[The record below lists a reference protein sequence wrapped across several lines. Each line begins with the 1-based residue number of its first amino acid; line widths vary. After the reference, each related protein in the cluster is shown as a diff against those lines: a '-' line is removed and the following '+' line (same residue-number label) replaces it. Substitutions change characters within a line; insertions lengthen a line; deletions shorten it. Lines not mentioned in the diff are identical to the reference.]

1 MILDRNKGNK
11 PRYRPIITV
20 LDRMIVADLTKTLTA
35 VLSVIVV
42 IIVSRRFI
50 RILEKAIE
58 GAISNKTLMNI
69 LGLKMI
75 EASIAFLPA
84 AFFMAVLMVVGRMY
98 RDQEMSAI
106 FSAGGGAG
114 SIYRSVFVMAFPL
127 TVIASG
133 LSFYVG
139 PWAETVTKE
148 MMAEDEKSADI
159 RGIAAGRFSE
169 YQHGDLVFYVEQID
183 DDDIMQQIF
192 VQHRKRKGGQTAII
206 GAETGRFEELEG
218 GLYLILERGRRVLG
232 RPGEANYT
240 IEEFAEYAVR
250 LEERSRA
257 LVFDLEAI
265 PTKELWKTK
274 APRELAELHRRLSIP
289 AGVVF
294 LALLAVPLAQI
305 SPRGGVYGN
314 MFVAFLIY
322 FSYGNLIR
330 INHSWMV
337 KEKIPLWIGGIW
349 VDLVLSILAVTLLI
363 RLYSW
368 RYVLIKIQEKIK
380 L

>member
-1 MILDRNKGNK
+1 MNTDWNNGYKSRH
-11 PRYRPIITV
+11 RPLITV
-20 LDRMIVADLTKTLTA
+20 LDSMIVADLTRTLTA

-58 GAISNKTLMNI
+58 GAISNKTLLNI

-98 RDQEMSAI
+98 RDQEMSAM

-114 SIYRSVFVMAFPL
+114 SIYRSVFIMAFPL
-127 TVIASG
+127 AVIATG

-183 DDDIMQQIF
+183 DDDIMQQVF
-192 VQHRKRKGGQTAII
+192 VQHRKGGQTAII
-206 GAETGRFEELEG
+206 GAETGRFEDLEG
-218 GLYLILERGRRVLG
+218 GLYLILEQGRRVLG
-232 RPGEANYT
+232 KPGEANYT

-250 LEERSRA
+250 LEERNRA
-257 LVFDLEAI
+257 VVLNLEAM
-265 PTKELWKTK
+265 PTKELWKNK
-274 APRELAELHRRLSIP
+274 APSELAELHRRLSIP
-289 AGVVF
+289 TGLVF

-322 FSYGNLIR
+322 FSYGNLTR
-330 INHSWMV
+330 INHSWLV
-337 KEKIPLWIGGIW
+337 KEKIPLWFGGIW
-349 VDLVLSILAVTLLI
+349 VDLVLSILAVALLV

-368 RYVLIKIQEKIK
+368 RYVLIKIQEKVK

>member
-1 MILDRNKGNK
+1 MNTEWTKGYK
-11 PRYRPIITV
+11 ARYRPIITV
-20 LDRMIVADLTKTLTA
+20 LDRMVVADLVRTLTA
-35 VLSVIVV
+35 VLTVIVV

-50 RILEKAIE
+50 KILEKAIE
-58 GAISNKTLMNI
+58 GAISNETLLNI

-75 EASIAFLPA
+75 VAAIAFLPA

-114 SIYRSVFVMAFPL
+114 AIYRAVFILVFPL
-127 TVIASG
+127 TLLGAW

-148 MMAEDEKSADI
+148 IMVEDEKSADI
-159 RGIAAGRFSE
+159 RSIAAGRFSE

-183 DDDIMQQIF
+183 ADGKMQQVF
-192 VQHRKRKGGQTAII
+192 VQHRQGDRTAII
-206 GAETGRFEELEG
+206 GAETGRFETLEG
-218 GLYLILERGRRVLG
+218 GSYLILEEGRRVQG
-232 RPGEANYT
+232 NPGAADYM

-250 LEERSRA
+250 LEERVA
-257 LVFDLEAI
+257 EAWFILEAV
-265 PTKELWKTK
+265 PTIELWNADGIREK
-274 APRELAELHRRLSIP
+274 AEFLRRLSIP
-289 AGVVF
+289 SGLIV
-294 LALLAVPLAQI
+294 LGLLAVPLAQI

-314 MFVAFLIY
+314 IFVAFLIY

-330 INHSWMV
+330 INHSWVV
-337 KEKIPLWIGGIW
+337 KEKIPFWVGGFW
-349 VDLVLSILAVTLLI
+349 VELVLVLLAVVLLI

-368 RYVLIKIQEKIK
+368 RYVLIKFKEMVK